1 LHAMGTARRRKTV
14 GGKSS
19 RRSAGRLSGAIPVRL
34 APEAVAAIDRWAA
47 GKGLTRSEAIGRLV
61 ELGLAGAQR
70 AGARKRK
77 AAKATEMA
85 SREIDRLGDP
95 SASDE
100 ERQLRK
106 RRLLGGP
113 REFRDLRDRPKTKG

>member
-1 LHAMGTARRRKTV
+1 MGTARRRKTV
-14 GGKSS
+14 GEKSS
-19 RRSAGRLSGAIPVRL
+19 RRSAGRRSGETIPVRL

-113 REFRDLRDRPKTKG
+113 GEFRDLRDRPRTKG